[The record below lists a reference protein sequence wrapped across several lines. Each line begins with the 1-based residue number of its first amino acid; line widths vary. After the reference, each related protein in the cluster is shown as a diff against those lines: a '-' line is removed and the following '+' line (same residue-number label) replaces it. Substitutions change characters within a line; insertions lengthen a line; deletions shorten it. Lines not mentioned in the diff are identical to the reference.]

1 MNAIE
6 NITIGHTE
14 RLRKPVGYT
23 MLANL
28 VNIVPFCL
36 SIEAINVIFRAFD
49 GSGMPLDTQ
58 RLWTIFI
65 LLVVYVFVMALA
77 ERASYRANFRGA
89 YEMSA
94 AGRVSLAEHLRKLS
108 LGFLSRRDPGDLSS
122 MLITDFTMAET
133 GISHHL
139 PQLMGALVMP
149 VLAFLGLLWIDWRM
163 AVAMFIA
170 LPLAVGILLGST
182 YLQYKLSGKQIA
194 AKINAGNRLEEY
206 LQGIRVMKAYN
217 LLGDKFVRLKN
228 AFAELRRACIR
239 QEALLGPFILLSVTL
254 IRAGLTLMIL
264 CGTYLLIGGDLSL
277 LTFVM
282 FLVVGS
288 RVFDPLTSALTNF
301 AEFRYFSIAGGRILA
316 LMNEPE
322 MQGSKE
328 APESGDITFYHVSF
342 GYQKKQVLHDVS
354 VTLRKNTLTALVGPS
369 GSGKSTMLKL
379 CARFYDPQQGQV
391 LFNGVD
397 MKTLEPESL
406 MSHISMV
413 FQDVYLFQDTIRNN
427 IRFGKTDA
435 TDEEIEAAARKACC
449 HDFIMRLPKGYDTQ
463 VGEGGCTLSGG
474 EKQRIS
480 IARAILKEAPVVLL
494 DEATAS
500 LDPEN
505 EVEVQRAINTL
516 IAGRTVIVIAHR
528 LKTIKNAD
536 NIIVLEEDVLLNKV
550 SIRNY
555 SIIRG
560 YTPSYGIYR
569 KRHWGGSCKSQRLLK
584 RILLK

>member
-1 MNAIE
+1 MNAIK

-14 RLRKPVGYT
+14 RLYKPVGYT

-36 SIEAINVIFRAFD
+36 SIEAIRIIFSAFD
-49 GSGMPLDTQ
+49 GSGQPLDTT
-58 RLWTIFI
+58 RLWWIFGI
-65 LLVVYVFVMALA
+65 MAVYMLVMALA

-94 AGRVSLAEHLRKLS
+94 SGRLSLAEHLRKLS
-108 LGFLSRRDPGDLSS
+108 LGFLSKRDPGDLSS
-122 MLITDFTMAET
+122 MLVTDFMMAET

-139 PQLMGALVMP
+139 PQLMGAIVMP
-149 VLAFLGLLWIDWRM
+149 VLAFTSLVWIDWRM
-163 AVAMFIA
+163 AVSMFAA
-170 LPLAVGILLGST
+170 LPFAMLVLWAST
-182 YLQYKLSGKQIA
+182 KAQRSLSGRQIQ

-217 LLGDKFVRLKN
+217 LIGDRFVRLRD

-239 QEALLGPFILLSVTL
+239 QEALLGPFVLLSITL
-254 IRAGLTLMIL
+254 VRAGLTMMVL
-264 CGTYLLIGGDLSL
+264 CGTYLLLGGQLSIL
-277 LTFVM
+277 VFVL

-301 AEFRYFSIAGGRILA
+301 TEFRYFSIAGGRILS

-322 MQGSKE
+322 MKGEQQSP
-328 APESGDITFYHVSF
+328 AAGDIRFEHVSF
-342 GYQKKQVLHDVS
+342 AYQDKEVLHDIT
-354 VTLRKNTLTALVGPS
+354 VTLPKNSLTALVGPS
-369 GSGKSTMLKL
+369 GSGKSTVMKL
-379 CARFYDPQQGQV
+379 CARFYDPQKGCIF
-391 LFNGVD
+391 FNGVP
-397 MKTLEPESL
+397 MNEINPESL

-435 TDEEIEAAARKACC
+435 TEEEIIAAAKKACC
-449 HDFIMRLPKGYDTQ
+449 HDFIMRLPQGYDTM

-480 IARAILKEAPVVLL
+480 IARAILKDAPIILL

-505 EVEVQRAINTL
+505 EVEVQKAIDSL
-516 IAGRTVIVIAHR
+516 IKGRTVIAIAHR
-528 LKTIKNAD
+528 LKTIKDAD
-536 NIIVLEEDVLLNKV
+536 QIIVLDNGRIKEEGTHDDLVRNEGLYAHLWNIQE
-550 SIRNY
+550 SI
-555 SIIRG
+555 SG
-560 YTPSYGIYR
+560 W
-569 KRHWGGSCKSQRLLK
+569 KL
-584 RILLK
+584 